1 MLKVL
6 LVDDEPFILQGLKVL
21 IDWNAEGYEVVGAV
35 RTGQEAIDYLK
46 ENPVDLVMTDIKM
59 PVMSGIELLEEVRR
73 DQISDAYFIILSGYN
88 DFAYA
93 QQAVRYHCIDYILKP
108 VEKEQLIAVLQKVAA
123 MSEKKEIRRKDRQEM
138 EAAYLARNLI
148 ACLNGKYDRKN
159 LDYIRNHMQISE
171 GVRYVD
177 IELFTPGDDCEDGVA
192 REKQRELY
200 GACCEWLSEDGNHA
214 VFDVSHDEKSYDIG
228 FIYCDY
234 MASKSEMTQEVYMQ
248 AFQSYL
254 SAIMQCPIQML
265 VGKRVQDISAIS
277 KSYST
282 ACILKSIIAFHPK
295 KDIYYYEKE
304 AQVNESGIVLCKNCL
319 DTLIGA
325 IEKNEKIQIRKS
337 VDGLYEEI
345 GRLGRAGDCVSLNIN
360 YLLFQLIHLASEQD
374 NEVNQEQ
381 ILQFISESSFEE
393 GIMRG
398 SCIHLSRFCC
408 EYADYLAQLRR
419 QVSRGVLVEIEKEI
433 RENYADKL
441 SLRELSKKY
450 FVNRSYLGQI
460 FRKQYGQ
467 SFKDYL
473 SNYRINEAA
482 KQLLK
487 TDKRISQI
495 AEDVGYKDNDYFI
508 RKFIEIKGCTPSKFR
523 KNSRNE

>member
-177 IELFTPGDDCEDGVA
+177 IELFTPG
-192 REKQRELY
+192 R
-200 GACCEWLSEDGNHA
+200 
-214 VFDVSHDEKSYDIG
+214 
-228 FIYCDY
+228 
-234 MASKSEMTQEVYMQ
+234 
-248 AFQSYL
+248 
-254 SAIMQCPIQML
+254 
-265 VGKRVQDISAIS
+265 
-277 KSYST
+277 
-282 ACILKSIIAFHPK
+282 
-295 KDIYYYEKE
+295 
-304 AQVNESGIVLCKNCL
+304 
-319 DTLIGA
+319 
-325 IEKNEKIQIRKS
+325 
-337 VDGLYEEI
+337 
-345 GRLGRAGDCVSLNIN
+345 
-360 YLLFQLIHLASEQD
+360 
-374 NEVNQEQ
+374 
-381 ILQFISESSFEE
+381 
-393 GIMRG
+393 
-398 SCIHLSRFCC
+398 
-408 EYADYLAQLRR
+408 
-419 QVSRGVLVEIEKEI
+419 
-433 RENYADKL
+433 
-441 SLRELSKKY
+441 
-450 FVNRSYLGQI
+450 
-460 FRKQYGQ
+460 
-467 SFKDYL
+467 
-473 SNYRINEAA
+473 
-482 KQLLK
+482 
-487 TDKRISQI
+487 
-495 AEDVGYKDNDYFI
+495 
-508 RKFIEIKGCTPSKFR
+508 
-523 KNSRNE
+523 

>member
-200 GACCEWLSEDGNHA
+200 RACCEWLSEDGNHA

-325 IEKNEKIQIRKS
+325 IEKNEKIQIRKKCGRS
-337 VDGLYEEI
+337 V
-345 GRLGRAGDCVSLNIN
+345 
-360 YLLFQLIHLASEQD
+360 
-374 NEVNQEQ
+374 
-381 ILQFISESSFEE
+381 
-393 GIMRG
+393 
-398 SCIHLSRFCC
+398 
-408 EYADYLAQLRR
+408 
-419 QVSRGVLVEIEKEI
+419 
-433 RENYADKL
+433 
-441 SLRELSKKY
+441 
-450 FVNRSYLGQI
+450 
-460 FRKQYGQ
+460 
-467 SFKDYL
+467 
-473 SNYRINEAA
+473 
-482 KQLLK
+482 
-487 TDKRISQI
+487 
-495 AEDVGYKDNDYFI
+495 
-508 RKFIEIKGCTPSKFR
+508 
-523 KNSRNE
+523 

>member
-177 IELFTPGDDCEDGVA
+177 IELLLPEMIVRMA
-192 REKQRELY
+192 
-200 GACCEWLSEDGNHA
+200 WP
-214 VFDVSHDEKSYDIG
+214 EKSKES
-228 FIYCDY
+228 FTEPA
-234 MASKSEMTQEVYMQ
+234 ASGSVKMEIMLFSMFHMTKKAMISDL
-248 AFQSYL
+248 FT
-254 SAIMQCPIQML
+254 AI
-265 VGKRVQDISAIS
+265 
-277 KSYST
+277 T
-282 ACILKSIIAFHPK
+282 WHP
-295 KDIYYYEKE
+295 
-304 AQVNESGIVLCKNCL
+304 N
-319 DTLIGA
+319 
-325 IEKNEKIQIRKS
+325 RK
-337 VDGLYEEI
+337 
-345 GRLGRAGDCVSLNIN
+345 
-360 YLLFQLIHLASEQD
+360 
-374 NEVNQEQ
+374 
-381 ILQFISESSFEE
+381 
-393 GIMRG
+393 
-398 SCIHLSRFCC
+398 
-408 EYADYLAQLRR
+408 
-419 QVSRGVLVEIEKEI
+419 
-433 RENYADKL
+433 
-441 SLRELSKKY
+441 
-450 FVNRSYLGQI
+450 
-460 FRKQYGQ
+460 
-467 SFKDYL
+467 
-473 SNYRINEAA
+473 
-482 KQLLK
+482 
-487 TDKRISQI
+487 
-495 AEDVGYKDNDYFI
+495 
-508 RKFIEIKGCTPSKFR
+508 
-523 KNSRNE
+523 